1 MRRRSASAIR
11 FDRAPCPGCRA
22 AAWRRYDGCHPRQ
35 GQDGN
40 WPSSGSMSAT
50 IGHSAA
56 RTHRRRCSTPRAI
69 ERESIPSGIWP
80 VTPAFCRPMRTTVT
94 TGSIFPTANPVRS
107 SRRCAGAMRAG
118 SFSNLPTS
126 PPMRGGARQQRRRSR
141 RSHSRPSDASMGSS
155 TSSARSTA
163 CRPPVAWLCA
173 RRGAL
178 PWSRR
183 WKPGCAP
190 SAPNSPGT
198 MQSPRRST
206 TCSRVGRPSLA
217 FLTMAGAASPRMVLR
232 RGNPQPG
239 AAAVAGA
246 LGGFSFH
253 AATIRS

>member
-1 MRRRSASAIR
+1 
-11 FDRAPCPGCRA
+11 
-22 AAWRRYDGCHPRQ
+22 
-35 GQDGN
+35 
-40 WPSSGSMSAT
+40 MSAT
-50 IGHSAA
+50 TGRSAA
-56 RTHRRRCSTPRAI
+56 KTHRRRCSTPRAI

-178 PWSRR
+178 PWSRGAGSLDALR
-183 WKPGCAP
+183 ARKAL
-190 SAPNSPGT
+190 A
-198 MQSPRRST
+198 PRR
-206 TCSRVGRPSLA
+206 RRQGDRLHAHALAVVHPLPRRRPHLPQQQRG
-217 FLTMAGAASPRMVLR
+217 GARAAR
-232 RGNPQPG
+232 PG
-239 AAAVAGA
+239 DA
-246 LGGFSFH
+246 
-253 AATIRS
+253 